1 MKTVW
6 DVKKAHDLNT
16 MVRITQTNQKER
28 QQARR
33 RKEAEKAQ
41 RQAQRKKVFVWQDIF
56 PACVCR

>member
-16 MVRITQTNQKER
+16 MVRITQEGQEER
-28 QQARR
+28 KQARR
-33 RKEAEKAQ
+33 RREAAKA
-41 RQAQRKKVFVWQDIF
+41 RQKQYRGFKWQDIF